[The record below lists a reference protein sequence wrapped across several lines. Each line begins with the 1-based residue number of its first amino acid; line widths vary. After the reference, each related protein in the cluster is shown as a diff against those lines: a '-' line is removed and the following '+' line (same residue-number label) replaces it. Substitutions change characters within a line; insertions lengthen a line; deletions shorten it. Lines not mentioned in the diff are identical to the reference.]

1 MKLQNLKKQKGNA
14 VLGILFVLVIL
25 SFIMLAYYKH
35 LQWHKLQESAQ
46 TTGHQISMVVD
57 ALEKRLSFDD
67 NFSTGNYGLK
77 DLINKSC
84 GGKADDDYLPCGFTL
99 QNYLNDGAINIIV
112 TKSKDNEQIRLATL
126 STSTIGIPQS
136 NNRNII
142 TPTAYLAGEVLA
154 AAQASKAFAGNQYL
168 SASVAYKVD
177 TKKSIVE
184 ANIVANQNNSN
195 IFLRV
200 DGSNKMQN
208 ALQFNKE
215 LNADHRMVKYISS
228 LTNDSDL
235 TIDAPKVLLGNQ
247 TGTKGDSNVVVNDLT
262 IHSMGDKPL
271 TSLLNSM
278 PIGAVVSFAGI
289 TVPDGYFECNGASFT
304 SSTYPKLYQ
313 ALGSTKIP
321 DLRGQFVRGWDHGA
335 SVDSGRVLGSFQ
347 TDALQNITGK
357 ITEMQVAAW
366 RAQAQSGALYQS
378 RRHSTGQHDRG
389 NMSGTMVDLNFD
401 ASKVAR
407 TAAETRPKNIALMY
421 IIKHD

>member
-1 MKLQNLKKQKGNA
+1 MKMQKLHKQKGNA
-14 VLGILFVLVIL
+14 VIGILFVLAVL
-25 SFIMLAYYKH
+25 SFITLAYYKH
-35 LQWHKLQESAQ
+35 LQWNNLQKAAR
-46 TTGHQISMVVD
+46 TTGYKISMVVD

-67 NFSTGNYGLK
+67 NFSTGNYNLK

-84 GGKADDDYLPCGFTL
+84 GGTADDDYLPCGFTL
-99 QNYLNDGAINIIV
+99 QNYLNDGAIKIIV
-112 TKSKDNEQIRLATL
+112 TTRKDNEQIRLATL

-136 NNRNII
+136 NNRKII

-154 AAQASKAFAGNQYL
+154 AAQETKAFAGNQYL
-168 SASVAYKVD
+168 SASVSYKLD

-184 ANIVANQNNSN
+184 ANIVANQNNGN

-235 TIDAPKVLLGNQ
+235 TINAPKVLLGNQ
-247 TGTKGDSNVVVNDLT
+247 SGTKGYSNVVVNDLT

-278 PIGAVVSFAGI
+278 PVGAVVSFAGI
-289 TVPDGYFECNGASFT
+289 TLPDGYFECNGASFNP
-304 SSTYPKLYQ
+304 STYPKLYTS
-313 ALGSTKIP
+313 LGKNTVP
-321 DLRGQFVRGWDHGA
+321 DLRGQFVRGWDHDKGL
-335 SVDSGRVLGSFQ
+335 DPGRVEGSYQEDEFKKHSFTYTTAIVGARVGGTWGNNWHVNDTLAVTKQTNSLGGS
-347 TDALQNITGK
+347 
-357 ITEMQVAAW
+357 
-366 RAQAQSGALYQS
+366 
-378 RRHSTGQHDRG
+378 
-389 NMSGTMVDLNFD
+389 
-401 ASKVAR
+401 
-407 TAAETRPKNIALMY
+407 ETRPKNVALMY

>member
-1 MKLQNLKKQKGNA
+1 MQSVQKQKGNA
-14 VLGILFVLVIL
+14 VLGILFVLVVI
-25 SFIMLAYYKH
+25 SFITLAYYKH
-35 LQWHKLQESAQ
+35 LQWTNLQSQSAKL
-46 TTGHQISMVVD
+46 GNKLSMVVD
-57 ALEKRLSFDD
+57 ALEKRLSFDA
-67 NFSTGNYGLK
+67 NFSTGNYSLK

-84 GGKADDDYLPCGFTL
+84 GGTADDDYLPCGFTL
-99 QNYLNDGAINIIV
+99 NSDIMNGKIAIHVTQSKSNPDIRKASIV
-112 TKSKDNEQIRLATL
+112 TD
-126 STSTIGIPQS
+126 TIGILQANSSSYQPVG
-136 NNRNII
+136 
-142 TPTAYLAGEVLA
+142 YLAGAVLA
-154 AAQASKAFAGNQYL
+154 AADSTKAFSGNQYL
-168 SASVAYKVD
+168 SASVSYDVD
-177 TKKSIVE
+177 IKKSIVI
-184 ANIVANQNNSN
+184 ANVIANQNNSN

-208 ALQFNKE
+208 ALQFNNQ
-215 LNADHRMVKYISS
+215 LNADHRMVQYVSS

-235 TIDAPKVLLGNQ
+235 KIDAQKVLLGNQ
-247 TGTKGDSNVVVNDLT
+247 SGTKGDSNVVVNDLI
-262 IHSMGDKPL
+262 IHSMGDQPL

-278 PIGAVVSFAGI
+278 PIGSVISYAGA
-289 TVPDGYFECNGASFT
+289 TAPDGYFECNGASFS

-335 SVDSGRVLGSFQ
+335 GVDLARALGSSQ

-378 RRHSTGQHDRG
+378 RRHGSGKHDRG
-389 NMSGTMVDLNFD
+389 NLSGTMIDLNFD

-407 TAAETRPKNIALMY
+407 TANETRPKNIALMY

>member
-1 MKLQNLKKQKGNA
+1 MQNLNKQKGNA
-14 VLGILFVLVIL
+14 VIGIVLVLAVL
-25 SFIMLAYYKH
+25 SFITMAYYKH
-35 LQWHKLQESAQ
+35 LQWKKLQEAAQ
-46 TTGHQISMVVD
+46 TTGQKISMVVD
-57 ALEKRLSFDD
+57 ALEKRLSFDET
-67 NFSTGNYGLK
+67 FSTGNYSLK

-84 GGKADDDYLPCGFTL
+84 GGLADDDYLPCGFSL
-99 QNYLNDGAINIIV
+99 SSNIMDGKMAINVTQSNSNPDIRKATII
-112 TKSKDNEQIRLATL
+112 TD
-126 STSTIGIPQS
+126 TIGIFDS
-136 NNRNII
+136 NNQIR
-142 TPTAYLAGEVLA
+142 TPTAYLAGKVLA
-154 AAQASKAFAGNQYL
+154 SAQSTKAFAGNQYI
-168 SASVAYKVD
+168 SASVSYD
-177 TKKSIVE
+177 LDIKKSIVI
-184 ANIVANQNNSN
+184 ANVVANQNNSN

-247 TGTKGDSNVVVNDLT
+247 SGIKGNSNVVVNDLT

-289 TVPDGYFECNGASFT
+289 TVPDGYFECNGNNFSA
-304 SSTYPKLYQ
+304 STYPKLYQ

-335 SVDSGRVLGSFQ
+335 GVDSGRVFGSAQGDAIRNIAGDLGGTESRSPINGAFSR
-347 TDALQNITGK
+347 GK
-357 ITEMQVAAW
+357 YN
-366 RAQAQSGALYQS
+366 G
-378 RRHSTGQHDRG
+378 GFNG
-389 NMSGTMVDLNFD
+389 NGGRIYATNFD
-401 ASKVAR
+401 ASRVVP
-407 TAAETRPKNIALMY
+407 TANENRPKNIALMY

>member
-1 MKLQNLKKQKGNA
+1 MKMQNFKKQKGNA
-14 VLGILFVLVIL
+14 VIGILFVLVVL
-25 SFIMLAYYKH
+25 SFITLAYYKH
-35 LQWHKLQESAQ
+35 LQWQKLQESAQ

-57 ALEKRLSFDD
+57 ALEKRLSFDE

-84 GGKADDDYLPCGFTL
+84 GGKADDDYLPCCFTL
-99 QNYLNDGAINIIV
+99 QNYVNDGTINIIV
-112 TKSKDNEQIRLATL
+112 TTSKDNEQIRLATL

-136 NNRNII
+136 NNRKII

-154 AAQASKAFAGNQYL
+154 AAQATKAFAGNQYL
-168 SASVAYKVD
+168 SASVSYD
-177 TKKSIVE
+177 LDIKKSIVE

-247 TGTKGDSNVVVNDLT
+247 SGIKGNSNVVVNDLT

-278 PIGAVVSFAGI
+278 PVGGVIAYAGFPA
-289 TVPDGYFECNGASFT
+289 PDGYLECNGASFS

-313 ALGSTKIP
+313 AVGGTKIP

-335 SVDSGRVLGSFQ
+335 GVDTGRVLGVAQ
-347 TDALQNITGK
+347 GDAIQNIKGTFGNYS
-357 ITEMQVAAW
+357 T
-366 RAQAQSGALYQS
+366 
-378 RRHSTGQHDRG
+378 TGQTASGVFSVVRVGSNSYARG
-389 NMSGTMVDLNFD
+389 HSLASVRATFD

-407 TAAETRPKNIALMY
+407 TANENRPKNIALMY